1 MIPRTA
7 NGAELLCNTLESLG
21 VEHVFGVPGSQNVQL
36 YQALSRSTIRSVLST
51 HELAAS
57 FMANG
62 YYRASGKVAPV
73 VTIQGPGFTYAL
85 TGLAE
90 ALHDSAAV
98 LHLVNRPDGRA
109 DRTYEFQALDQ
120 PRIAAPIVKR
130 VLSVDRVDETPRVV
144 AQAYNLAVS
153 GEPGPV
159 LLQWSREALADVP
172 RHPRSIDRPS
182 QWHDEEMSSS
192 DSSVDEAAALLGAAK
207 RPLLFVG
214 QGASGASRLVQ
225 ELAESICSPVF
236 TTVSGRG
243 VLPEDHRLALGFD
256 FNRGDVRVL
265 NKMIR
270 SSDCVLA
277 IGCKLSHVGTAHF
290 KLELPQDRLIHMDAS
305 EEVLGANHTP
315 HLAILG
321 SAEIVVER
329 LLCTVRGLPRTAN
342 SGWPPAEIED
352 WKRRLRI
359 IEHTAVLEPV
369 IRGVAPETAE
379 ALFTAL
385 RRALPRNGIVVTDS
399 GLHQGLVRRHF
410 DVLSPRG
417 LITPTDFQSMGFG
430 LPAAIGAKLAAPE
443 RPVVTVLG
451 DGGFAMSGMELL
463 TAVRERIPL
472 TVIVL
477 NDGRLNLIRLQQFSS
492 FGGSESVDILNPD
505 FEALATA
512 VGARYARVDGNA
524 EEVLRDAVRGPHV
537 TLLEVIVGDSTAI
550 RLSRAKGLS
559 RQAARKLLG
568 PSMVRWLKRRQV
580 PGARATRAIPGT
592 WFCLSEEGAQ
602 PPGNGATPNT
612 TASLDGRSFS
622 HAVRGSQNAKALSL
636 SHSATTGWPPLLPVE
651 LV

>member
-21 VEHVFGVPGSQNVQL
+21 VEHIFGVPGSQNVQL
-36 YQALSRSTIRSVLST
+36 YQALSRCPIRSVLST

-62 YYRASGKVAPV
+62 YYRASGKVAPL

-90 ALHDSAAV
+90 ALHDSVAV

-109 DRTYEFQALDQ
+109 DRNYEFQALNQ
-120 PRIAAPIVKR
+120 PRIAASIVKG
-130 VLSVDRVDETPRVV
+130 VLSVEHVDEIPRVV
-144 AQAYNLAVS
+144 AQAYNLALS

-159 LLQWSREALADVP
+159 LLQWSREALAEVP
-172 RHPRSIDRPS
+172 RHPPSFHRPS
-182 QWHDEEMSSS
+182 PRPAHEASCK
-192 DSSVDEAAALLGAAK
+192 DSSVDEAAVLIAASK

-225 ELAESICSPVF
+225 ELAKSICSPVF

-243 VLPEDHRLALGFD
+243 VFPEDHQLALGFD

-265 NKMIR
+265 NEMIR
-270 SSDCVLA
+270 SSDCVLS

-290 KLELPQDRLIHMDAS
+290 KLELPRDRLIHVDAS
-305 EEVLGANHTP
+305 EDVLGANYTP

-329 LLCTVRGLPRTAN
+329 LLCTVRSLPRTTN

-352 WKRRLRI
+352 WKKRLRI

-369 IRGVAPETAE
+369 IHGVAPETAE
-379 ALFTAL
+379 AFFTAL
-385 RRALPRNGIVVTDS
+385 RSALPRNGIVVTDS

-430 LPAAIGAKLAAPE
+430 LPAAIGAKMAVPD
-443 RPVVTVLG
+443 RPVVAVLG

-463 TAVRERIPL
+463 TAVREKIPL
-472 TVIVL
+472 TVIVF
-477 NDGRLNLIRLQQFSS
+477 NDGSLNLIRLQQFST
-492 FGGSESVDILNPD
+492 FGRSESVDILNPD
-505 FEALATA
+505 FNAFATA
-512 VGARYARVDGNA
+512 VGARYALIDGNA
-524 EEVLRDAVRGPHV
+524 EDVLRHAVGSPDVTVVEVL
-537 TLLEVIVGDSTAI
+537 VGDSTAI
-550 RLSRAKGLS
+550 HRSRAKGLS

-568 PSMVRWLKRRQV
+568 PRIVRWLR
-580 PGARATRAIPGT
+580 PE
-592 WFCLSEEGAQ
+592 L
-602 PPGNGATPNT
+602 
-612 TASLDGRSFS
+612 
-622 HAVRGSQNAKALSL
+622 RG
-636 SHSATTGWPPLLPVE
+636 E
-651 LV
+651 